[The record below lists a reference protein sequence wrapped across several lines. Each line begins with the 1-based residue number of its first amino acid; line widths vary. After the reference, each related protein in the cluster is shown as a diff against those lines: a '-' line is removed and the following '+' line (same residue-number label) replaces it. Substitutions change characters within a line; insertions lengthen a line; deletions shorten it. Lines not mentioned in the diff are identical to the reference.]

1 MSEARPTTHPLL
13 LLVELGQA
21 ARRASTLP
29 ELGFLLVND
38 TRRLLPYRQAL
49 LWFEGQG
56 LHTVSGLLAA
66 EANTPF
72 SLWLNRLMKH
82 LNAGA
87 ASSAPLQ
94 RIHPEAL
101 PAELAAEWGEWLAEH
116 VYWAPLA
123 ANTQRLESRAG
134 GVLFVCDEPWDE
146 AAHPLLAEWI
156 AVWLHA
162 WNGLLRPVPYSP
174 TVVLKRLRAWFAQ
187 GQGLAW
193 WRRPRLQ
200 LTLLALALML
210 CPVRLSVLAPGEL
223 VPLDPAV
230 IRAPL
235 DGVLAQVHV
244 RTNQAVKAGDLLFS
258 FDEASIAARLEVA
271 RQALATAEAEYRQMA
286 QMAVSDVRSK
296 AQLSGVLGKMAE
308 KQAEVDFLSGQF
320 ARAKVLAPQDGVA
333 LLDDPTEL
341 IGKPVQTGE
350 RIMRIADPAA
360 KEIEA
365 WIPIGDAIPLP
376 EHADVQLFLS
386 AAPLSSERGQ
396 LRYLAHDAL
405 PRPDGSYAYRLR
417 ASLPGSSDQRI
428 GMKGTVKVQGGWV
441 PAIYWIMRRP
451 LASIRQF
458 LVL

>member
-1 MSEARPTTHPLL
+1 MSEAGQTTHPLL
-13 LLVELGQA
+13 VLIELGQA
-21 ARRASTLP
+21 ARRATTLP

-49 LWFEGQG
+49 LWFEGRG
-56 LHTVSGLLAA
+56 LQTVSGLLAA

-72 SLWLNRLMKH
+72 SLWLNRLMTQ
-82 LNAGA
+82 LNARE
-87 ASSAPLQ
+87 ASAGTVQ
-94 RIHPEAL
+94 RIRPEEL
-101 PAELAAEWGEWLAEH
+101 PAELAAEWGDWLSEQ
-116 VYWAPLA
+116 VYWVGLP
-123 ANTQRLESRAG
+123 ANNQRLESCAG
-134 GVLFVCDEPWDE
+134 GVLFVCDEVLDE
-146 AAHPLLAEWI
+146 ATHPLLAEWV

-162 WNGLLRPVPYSP
+162 WNGVLRPLPYSP
-174 TVVLKRLRAWFAQ
+174 TLLLKRLRAWFAQ
-187 GQGLAW
+187 GDGLAW

-200 LTLLALALML
+200 LALLLLALML

-244 RTNQAVKAGDLLFS
+244 RANQAVKAGDPLFS

-271 RQALATAEAEYRQMA
+271 RQTLATAETEYRQLA

-308 KQAEVDFLSGQF
+308 KQAEVDFLAGQF

-341 IGKPVQTGE
+341 IGKPLQTGE
-350 RIMRIADPAA
+350 RIMRIANPAA

-376 EHADVQLFLS
+376 EQADVQLFLS
-386 AAPLSSERGQ
+386 ATPLSSEHGQ

-417 ASLPGSSDQRI
+417 ASLDGSSDQRI

-441 PAIYWIMRRP
+441 PAIYWVMRRP